1 MLTRVEILRVSR
13 NITPGALEAESG
25 ISRQHLLRIRK
36 GEIEPRRD
44 MIAMLVSAFRHLTL
58 EDIQPEDLVELSV
71 EESGP
76 WRRGPRHRTLLDIDA
91 WKREADAAAQLIAG
105 LKEVP
110 PPDWLD
116 HLLTRGRT
124 DAVVRALLFHA
135 RSRIDQQP
143 VYAERLF
150 RTAASLA
157 EQLDAVRPIY
167 RITLAGRAWLELAN
181 ALRQLGRYREALVA
195 IEEAERRFEGEPYAT
210 KELGRAWL
218 AHGTIL
224 VKTGDLDPAERF
236 LNRAINVF
244 AALDDHRRIARVRV
258 VAGGILFERADYAG
272 ARETWLATMPV
283 LRAAR
288 EKHTLAV
295 VLLNVGLTHVELG
308 DASAAAA
315 AFEDA
320 LTAFR
325 RLHCA
330 VEVLRTR
337 AAQARC
343 IALFH
348 DRDSALRAYVLV
360 RRDFERRGL
369 YTDAA
374 MVDLDI
380 TEALLL
386 PPVRAR
392 AAADVAARLPEAFRR
407 AGASRDAKKAI
418 AYLYE
423 AISAGAAEVTAVRHV
438 RTFLERDDE
447 RGKPFVPPEGAA

>member
-13 NITPGALEAESG
+13 NIAPGALEAESG

-36 GEIEPRRD
+36 GEIEPRRG

-58 EDIQPEDLVELSV
+58 EDIHADDIVELSV

-91 WKREADAAAQLIAG
+91 WKREADAAAELIAG
-105 LKEVP
+105 LKDVP
-110 PPDWLD
+110 APEWLD

-143 VYAERLF
+143 AYAERVF
-150 RTAASLA
+150 RTATSLA
-157 EQLDAVRPIY
+157 EQLHSARPAY
-167 RITLAGRAWLELAN
+167 RTTLAGRAWLELAN
-181 ALRQLGRYREALVA
+181 ALRQLGRYTDALTA

-218 AHGTIL
+218 THGTIL
-224 VKTGDLDPAERF
+224 VKTGDLDSAERF
-236 LNRAINVF
+236 LHRAINIF
-244 AALDDHRRIARVRV
+244 AAVDDHRRIARVRV
-258 VAGGILFERADYAG
+258 VTGGILFERADYVG
-272 ARETWLATMPV
+272 AREVWLATLPV
-283 LRAAR
+283 LRAAK

-295 VLLNVGLTHVELG
+295 VLLNIGLAHVELG
-308 DASAAAA
+308 DATAAAA
-315 AFEDA
+315 SFEDA

-325 RLHCA
+325 RLHCT

-337 AAQARC
+337 AAQVRC
-343 IALFH
+343 TALFE
-348 DRDSALRAYVLV
+348 DRDAALRAFVLV
-360 RRDFERRGL
+360 RRDFERRAL

-386 PPVRAR
+386 PPARAR

-407 AGASRDAKKAI
+407 AGASREAKKAI

-423 AISAGAAEVTAVRHV
+423 ALSAGAAEVTAVRHV

-447 RGKPFVPPEGAA
+447 RGIPFVPPEAS